1 MYISSHRL
9 IILFIS
15 LLLLQLIT
23 PSVSKLNSNKKSLGL
38 LMSPLQQSTGLKIIG
53 PNGDTVPVVNENSQ
67 IMLTVMDAN
76 GQPVTNGLTFE
87 SDSPDVLTVNNNGM
101 VTGGQQGYA
110 TVTVKMGG
118 LSASAFVAVSKV
130 NKGKGKKVP
139 GDTKVDSSG
148 AIYISDPINHTIF
161 KKNNSSA
168 DANIFAGRSGV
179 RGREDGEISR
189 STFSG
194 PIGIAIDNRPKGG
207 IYIADVLNNSIR
219 KINFDNTVT
228 TILGNGSQGTM
239 GDVTPFSQAMFR
251 NPQGVAIDS
260 GGNLFIADTGNNAIY
275 LADFSR
281 QEVRLLAGSPG
292 QSGKADGQG
301 RTALFNRPV
310 SISVKPGSS
319 SFFASA
325 TNEVI
330 FVADTGNGRIRSISR
345 DGVVKTVGPIAN
357 TSANSVISPLAD
369 TEFTFNEPTA
379 IEIDELGNIY
389 VVEKSGVRVISQ
401 NVNGS
406 RQVMSLAQNDSFQ
419 QATSVV
425 VQGTQAVVLDRN
437 AINDDEAVKTVTIGA
452 PIISSM
458 SKTLDRLEGGSE
470 VIITGKN
477 FAPESLVIL
486 GDTVITDAIIE
497 SATRIRIAQVPK
509 QKAPG
514 DRTLSVRTRGGVAQ
528 TKFSIFSKP
537 FSEIKTG
544 EITTIAGGVPFLGD
558 SGLATNATF
567 NGPQDV
573 LVDSNGNIL
582 ISDSGSGRIR
592 RIDDTNVITTI
603 AGTGAIT
610 SNGDNSLAIA
620 AGLNVPTSTAIDS
633 AGNIFIADSRGD
645 RVRKIDARTGIITS
659 AVGTGING
667 FSGDNGQA
675 NNARLSFPIGVA
687 IDSFDNLYIADSGN
701 SRIRKVNLKTN
712 IITTVAGSSRSGFS
726 GDGGPATLASLGF
739 VNQVNVD
746 SLGNIFIVDNSLDP
760 EANARI
766 RRVDIRTG
774 VITTVAGNGSFRFNG
789 DNIPALS
796 ASIDPFDVEIDQA
809 GNIFFADLANHRIRR
824 VDARTAIITTVA
836 GNGISAF
843 SGDGTL
849 ATNASLSAPNGIALD
864 GMGNLIIAD
873 QLNNRVRKV
882 DARTGIITTIAG
894 SELPIG
900 DNDLA
905 IKANVGDPF
914 SVVVESS
921 GNILISDTGNR
932 RVRRVNINNGSI
944 TTIAGNGTLGFSGD
958 NGPATEASFAPN
970 TIAQDSNGNIFIVD
984 PVFHVVRRITP
995 TGTINTV
1002 AGTGRFGFSGD
1013 NGPATNAQLDSPR
1026 GIAVDSAGNL
1036 FIADLFNN
1044 RIRRVD
1050 ARTGIITSVAG
1061 NGRANITGDGGPAT
1075 QASLAFPLA
1084 VTVDKNNNIFILDLV
1099 GNLVRRVDAR
1109 TGIIT
1114 TIAGTGDASFS
1125 GDGGPAI
1132 NAAINT
1138 AFGLT
1143 ADNNGNLFIADTGNS
1158 RIRRIDASG
1167 IITTVAGNNTPDYS
1181 GDGLSATTASLNRP
1195 KGIAFDSAGN
1205 LYIAGGFNNAIRVVK
1220 AMTTNNA
1227 LTITNAQFIKPNL
1240 TITGNGFT
1248 SSGAVVQVNGQNIS
1262 QFITSQSAT
1271 SITLKGNKK
1280 KLNIKKGQNSVTVT
1294 VNGMVSNTFNF
1305 NF

>member
-1 MYISSHRL
+1 
-9 IILFIS
+9 
-15 LLLLQLIT
+15 
-23 PSVSKLNSNKKSLGL
+23 
-38 LMSPLQQSTGLKIIG
+38 
-53 PNGDTVPVVNENSQ
+53 
-67 IMLTVMDAN
+67 
-76 GQPVTNGLTFE
+76 
-87 SDSPDVLTVNNNGM
+87 
-101 VTGGQQGYA
+101 
-110 TVTVKMGG
+110 
-118 LSASAFVAVSKV
+118 
-130 NKGKGKKVP
+130 
-139 GDTKVDSSG
+139 
-148 AIYISDPINHTIF
+148 
-161 KKNNSSA
+161 
-168 DANIFAGRSGV
+168 
-179 RGREDGEISR
+179 
-189 STFSG
+189 
-194 PIGIAIDNRPKGG
+194 
-207 IYIADVLNNSIR
+207 
-219 KINFDNTVT
+219 
-228 TILGNGSQGTM
+228 
-239 GDVTPFSQAMFR
+239 
-251 NPQGVAIDS
+251 
-260 GGNLFIADTGNNAIY
+260 
-275 LADFSR
+275 
-281 QEVRLLAGSPG
+281 
-292 QSGKADGQG
+292 
-301 RTALFNRPV
+301 
-310 SISVKPGSS
+310 
-319 SFFASA
+319 
-325 TNEVI
+325 
-330 FVADTGNGRIRSISR
+330 
-345 DGVVKTVGPIAN
+345 
-357 TSANSVISPLAD
+357 
-369 TEFTFNEPTA
+369 
-379 IEIDELGNIY
+379 
-389 VVEKSGVRVISQ
+389 
-401 NVNGS
+401 
-406 RQVMSLAQNDSFQ
+406 
-419 QATSVV
+419 
-425 VQGTQAVVLDRN
+425 
-437 AINDDEAVKTVTIGA
+437 
-452 PIISSM
+452 M

-537 FSEIKTG
+537 FSELKTG

-567 NGPQDV
+567 NAPQDV

-659 AVGTGING
+659 AIGTGVNG

-774 VITTVAGNGSFRFNG
+774 VITTVAGNSDFRFNG

-824 VDARTAIITTVA
+824 VDAQTAIITTVA

-843 SGDGTL
+843 NGDGGL

-873 QLNNRVRKV
+873 QLNNRIRKV

-921 GNILISDTGNR
+921 GNILISDSGNR
-932 RVRRVNINNGSI
+932 RVRRVNIANGSI

-958 NGPATEASFAPN
+958 NGPATQASFAPN

-1002 AGTGRFGFSGD
+1002 AGTGKFGFSGD
-1013 NGPATNAQLDSPR
+1013 NGLATNAQLDSPR

-1036 FIADLFNN
+1036 FIADLFNS

-1084 VTVDKNNNIFILDLV
+1084 VTVDRNNNIFILDLV
-1099 GNLVRRVDAR
+1099 GNLVRRIDGR

-1114 TIAGTGDASFS
+1114 TIAGTGNASFS

-1138 AFGLT
+1138 AFGLI

-1158 RIRRIDASG
+1158 RIRRIDTNG
-1167 IITTVAGNNTPDYS
+1167 IIATVAGNNTPDYS
-1181 GDGLSATTASLNRP
+1181 GDGMPATTASLNRP

-1205 LYIAGGFNNAIRVVK
+1205 LYIAGGFNNSIRVVK
-1220 AMTTNNA
+1220 VMAANNA

-1240 TITGNGFT
+1240 TITGNGFGST
-1248 SSGAVVQVNGQNIS
+1248 GAVVQVNGQNIS

-1294 VNGMVSNTFNF
+1294 LNGMVSNTFNF